1 VKRIGVAPASTG
13 TLGGTRERP
22 QHRTWTSA
30 FGRACGVLLQA
41 IVNGLALTRIS
52 PNVLTF
58 VGLVINTIAA
68 ILFGFA
74 NSHNYVRF
82 FLCAGLVI
90 IAAGIFDMV
99 DGRVA
104 RQTDQVT
111 VFGAFFDSVID
122 RYSDV
127 VLFFGLLVFYARG
140 NRFFYVV
147 LAAFVMITSLMVSY
161 TRARSEALIG
171 SCKVGFMERP
181 ERVVLIILGALC
193 ERWGVMAPAL
203 WVLAVLS
210 TITVIHRISYTYT
223 MAKGLRLDAKAPEA
237 PRPAAP
243 QPIRPAIAT
252 GPNDRPD
259 LLSASSAPRV

>member
-1 VKRIGVAPASTG
+1 MFFYAGMVI
-13 TLGGTRERP
+13 
-22 QHRTWTSA
+22 
-30 FGRACGVLLQA
+30 FG
-41 IVNGLALTRIS
+41 
-52 PNVLTF
+52 
-58 VGLVINTIAA
+58 
-68 ILFGFA
+68 
-74 NSHNYVRF
+74 
-82 FLCAGLVI
+82 
-90 IAAGIFDMV
+90 AGIFDMV

-104 RQTDQVT
+104 RRNNQVT
-111 VFGAFFDSVID
+111 VFGSFFDSVID

-147 LAAFVMITSLMVSY
+147 LAGFVMITSLMVSY

-181 ERVVLIILGALC
+181 ERVVLIILGALF

-223 MAKGLRLDAKAPEA
+223 MAKTLTLDAPSG
-237 PRPAAP
+237 AARTV
-243 QPIRPAIAT
+243 PIRPAGSP
-252 GPNDRPD
+252 GPV
-259 LLSASSAPRV
+259 SSTASVSGAEHELISAPNAPRA

>member
-1 VKRIGVAPASTG
+1 M
-13 TLGGTRERP
+13 
-22 QHRTWTSA
+22 TWTRA
-30 FGRACGVLLQA
+30 FGRGSGFLLQR
-41 IVNGLALTRIS
+41 IVDGLALTRIS

-58 VGLVINTIAA
+58 IGLIINTAA
-68 ILFGFA
+68 AVLFGLA
-74 NSHNYVRF
+74 NEHNYVLMF
-82 FLCAGLVI
+82 FLAGLVI
-90 IAAGIFDMV
+90 IGAGVFDMV

-147 LAAFVMITSLMVSY
+147 LAAFVMVTSLMVSY
-161 TRARSEALIG
+161 TRARAEALVP

-181 ERVVLIILGALC
+181 ERVVLIILGALFD
-193 ERWGVMAPAL
+193 RWGVMAPVL

-210 TITVIHRISYTYT
+210 TVTVIHRIRYTYQIT
-223 MAKGLRLDAKAPEA
+223 KDLAPIQVQEKQLRASRK
-237 PRPAAP
+237 
-243 QPIRPAIAT
+243 T
-252 GPNDRPD
+252 
-259 LLSASSAPRV
+259 ASSLEPLAPS